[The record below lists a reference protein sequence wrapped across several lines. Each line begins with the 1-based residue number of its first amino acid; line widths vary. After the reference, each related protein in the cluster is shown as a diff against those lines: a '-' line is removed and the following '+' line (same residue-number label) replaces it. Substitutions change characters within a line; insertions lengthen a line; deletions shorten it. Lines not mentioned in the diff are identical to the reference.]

1 MSEQRHSG
9 LTQHL
14 PHEDEAADMHKRRQL
29 LRRAKI
35 SAAIVLVL
43 LGLGA
48 ARTVVSRMSN
58 AHALEAVAASNGK
71 LHVRVAS
78 PRAGAAGQ
86 PLVLPGT
93 LQGYTQAPVSARASG
108 YLKRWTRDIGS
119 RVAKGELLAE
129 IETPEID
136 QQLTQAIAARA
147 QTAASLMLAQSTMER
162 WEALRKKDAVSQQD
176 LDEKRS
182 AHAQARANL
191 AAVDANIE
199 RLRQLGAFK
208 RVTAPFDGVITRRNV
223 DVGDLIDAGGGASR
237 ALFLLTQTDPL
248 RIYVNVPQS
257 YSQLVQAG
265 QKVTVS
271 QPELAGRNF
280 EGKVART
287 AAAIDS
293 ATRTMQV
300 EIGLPNRDNAL
311 LPGAYVQVALPV
323 TSSALTMS
331 TNALIFSS
339 AGPRVAAVDQ
349 AGRIHLKPVRIGR
362 NFGQTVEVLE
372 GVDPADR
379 LVLNPPDAL
388 ADNDLVEVVADAPA
402 AKAGNGSQ
410 TRPAP

>member
-1 MSEQRHSG
+1 M
-9 LTQHL
+9 
-14 PHEDEAADMHKRRQL
+14 L
-29 LRRAKI
+29 L
-35 SAAIVLVL
+35 
-43 LGLGA
+43 
-48 ARTVVSRMSN
+48 
-58 AHALEAVAASNGK
+58 AAS
-71 LHVRVAS
+71 
-78 PRAGAAGQ
+78 P
-86 PLVLPGT
+86 
-93 LQGYTQAPVSARASG
+93 
-108 YLKRWTRDIGS
+108 
-119 RVAKGELLAE
+119 
-129 IETPEID
+129 
-136 QQLTQAIAARA
+136 
-147 QTAASLMLAQSTMER
+147 
-162 WEALRKKDAVSQQD
+162 
-176 LDEKRS
+176 
-182 AHAQARANL
+182 
-191 AAVDANIE
+191 
-199 RLRQLGAFK
+199 
-208 RVTAPFDGVITRRNV
+208 
-223 DVGDLIDAGGGASR
+223 
-237 ALFLLTQTDPL
+237 
-248 RIYVNVPQS
+248 
-257 YSQLVQAG
+257 
-265 QKVTVS
+265 S

-388 ADNDLVEVVADAPA
+388 AENDLVEVVADAPA